1 MSFIEKNEFGPK
13 KKVIEE
19 ITVYDIGNNDYIFL
33 GSILSDISS
42 NHIEK

>member
-1 MSFIEKNEFGPK
+1 MSFIEKNEIGPK
-13 KKVIEE
+13 NVIEE